1 MKMKAK
7 YTYITIC
14 TALMT
19 LVSCHQE
26 ELYTGPCD
34 VHFRAYLQEEVSVTR
49 GYAAI
54 GSDVPA
60 FTAELFVSD
69 GTSAH
74 SPELTWNGSS
84 ITGNLQLE
92 QGTYHFYGYMPK
104 QDGATFD
111 PTTKTMHL
119 PAVPGVSAT
128 DAMVINPQTLTV
140 DENDQEKTV
149 TLKMDHLMAKITP
162 RIYLNSIYAQMRSIK
177 IKKVE
182 FWVDGGTNTHSAS
195 VAYTDDSYSIAWS
208 TEGNAPA
215 SRITVYET
223 TNPVTLTTT
232 KGEQEYGHCYLCPN
246 QSTENLKMRVTYDVY
261 DTANALTRKNAVA
274 ENQIKRLTGQTISAG
289 TNYKLNIQIV
299 PTYLY
304 SLSDNDEESLVIN
317 D

>member
-1 MKMKAK
+1 MR
-7 YTYITIC
+7 YSRIVIGILTILFAAC
-14 TALMT
+14 Q
-19 LVSCHQE
+19 QE
-26 ELYTGPCD
+26 EIYTGPCN
-34 VHFRAYLQEEVSVTR
+34 VRISTYLQDEVSVTR
-49 GYAAI
+49 GYTAI
-54 GSDVPA
+54 GSSVPA

-69 GTSAH
+69 GASIH
-74 SPELTWNGSS
+74 NPGFTWNGSS

-119 PAVPGVSAT
+119 PAIPGVSAT

-162 RIYLNSIYAQMRSIK
+162 RIYLNSTYAQMRSIK

-182 FWVDGGTNTHSAS
+182 FWLDGGTNTHSAS
-195 VAYTDDSYSIAWS
+195 VTYTDDSYSIAWS
-208 TEGNAPA
+208 TGSNVPA
-215 SRITVYET
+215 TRIVTYET

-232 KGEQEYGHCYLCPN
+232 KGEQAYGYCYLCPN
-246 QSTENLKMRVTYDVY
+246 QLTENLKMRVTYDVY
-261 DTANALTRKNAVA
+261 DTANALTRENAVA

>member
-1 MKMKAK
+1 MKRKAK

-14 TALMT
+14 IALMT
-19 LVSCHQE
+19 LASCHQE
-26 ELYTGPCD
+26 ELYTGLCN
-34 VHFRAYLQEEVSVTR
+34 VLFRAYLQEEVSVTR

-69 GTSAH
+69 GTSVYT
-74 SPELTWNGSS
+74 PELTWNGSS
-84 ITGNLQLE
+84 ITSNLQLE
-92 QGTYHFYGYMPK
+92 QGTYHFYGYLPK
-104 QDGATFD
+104 QKDATFNS
-111 PTTKTMHL
+111 TTNTMH
-119 PAVPGVSAT
+119 VPSIPKISAT
-128 DAMVINPQTLTV
+128 DLMVIHPQTLTV
-140 DENDQEKTV
+140 NENDQEKNV
-149 TLKMDHLMAKITP
+149 ILKMDHLMAKITP
-162 RIYLNSIYAQMRSIK
+162 RIYLNSTYAQMRSIK

-195 VAYTDDSYSIAWS
+195 VTYTDDSYSIAWS
-208 TEGNAPA
+208 AGENVPDN
-215 SRITVYET
+215 RITAYET
-223 TNPVTLTTT
+223 DEPVTLTTT

-261 DTANALTRKNAVA
+261 DTANALTRENAVA
-274 ENQIKRLTGQTISAG
+274 ENQIKRLTGQAINAG

>member
-1 MKMKAK
+1 MKRKAK

-19 LVSCHQE
+19 LASCHQE
-26 ELYTGPCD
+26 EIYTGPCD

-54 GSDVPA
+54 GTDVPA

-69 GTSAH
+69 GISAH

-84 ITGNLQLE
+84 TTSNLQLE

-104 QDGATFD
+104 QNEAAFD
-111 PTTKTMHL
+111 PTTSTMHL
-119 PAVPGVSAT
+119 PAIPGISAT

-140 DENDQEKTV
+140 GENDQEKTV

-162 RIYLNSIYAQMRSIK
+162 RIYLNSTYAQMRSIK

-182 FWVDGGTNTHSAS
+182 FWIDGGADTHRAS
-195 VAYTDDSYSIAWS
+195 VAYTDDHYSVAWS
-208 TEGNAPA
+208 VEGDIPVN
-215 SRITVYET
+215 RIIAYET
-223 TNPVTLTTT
+223 ANPVTLTTT

-261 DTANALTRKNAVA
+261 DTANALTRENAVA
-274 ENQIKRLTGQTISAG
+274 ENRIKRLTSQTITPG

-304 SLSDNDEESLVIN
+304 ALSDNDEESLVIN

>member
-1 MKMKAK
+1 MKRKAK

-19 LVSCHQE
+19 LASCHQE

-54 GSDVPA
+54 GTDVPA

-69 GTSAH
+69 GTSVH
-74 SPELTWNGSS
+74 NPGLTWNGSS

-92 QGTYHFYGYMPK
+92 TGTYRFYGYMPK

-111 PTTKTMHL
+111 PTTSTMHL
-119 PAVPGVSAT
+119 PATPGISAT

-162 RIYLNSIYAQMRSIK
+162 RIYLNSTYAQMRSIK

-182 FWVDGGTNTHSAS
+182 FWIDGGADTHSAS
-195 VAYTDDSYSIAWS
+195 VAYTDDHYSVAWS
-208 TEGNAPA
+208 VEGDIPVN
-215 SRITVYET
+215 RIIAYET
-223 TNPVTLTTT
+223 ANPVTLTTT

-261 DTANALTRKNAVA
+261 DTANALTRENAVA
-274 ENQIKRLTGQTISAG
+274 ENRIKRLTGQTINPG

-304 SLSDNDEESLVIN
+304 ALSDNDEESLVIN